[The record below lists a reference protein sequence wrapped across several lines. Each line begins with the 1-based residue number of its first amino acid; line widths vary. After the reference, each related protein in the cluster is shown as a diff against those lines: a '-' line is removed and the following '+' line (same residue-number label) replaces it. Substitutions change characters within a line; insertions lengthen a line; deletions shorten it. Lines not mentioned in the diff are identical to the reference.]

1 MACFRGDKDITKK
14 VRVNFLEQDTLSLLL
29 PNIIKIFQT
38 IKKIWRA
45 QGSGLDICSGEIT
58 RTSREQE
65 LSFLH
70 TTLLLDLVYVPIK
83 YYQIISNS
91 MVGDKTA

>member
-1 MACFRGDKDITKK
+1 MKK
-14 VRVNFLEQDTLSLLL
+14 VRVDFLERDTLSLPL

-38 IKKIWRA
+38 IKKIWSA
-45 QGSGLDICSGEIT
+45 QGFGLGICSGEII

-70 TTLLLDLVYVPIK
+70 ATLLLDLIYVPIK